1 MPSATPRKKKVSNR
15 ITMNN
20 FDPLKFRDTLRK
32 VIATSNPQNM
42 HALRRAY
49 EAETRQAISVT
60 TFQSF
65 ILRADV
71 RIEQRWH
78 VHIPPDELP
87 SGTPSAAPRGSFTA
101 SEPLPGE
108 FVPGSTPPNLPPPR
122 PRPEGPIGGASP
134 MAVLMGGVSQADM
147 GAIPPDTFI
156 PR

>member
-71 RIEQRWH
+71 RIVVNSNIRDSH
-78 VHIPPDELP
+78 RRAL
-87 SGTPSAAPRGSFTA
+87 SRSSC
-101 SEPLPGE
+101 
-108 FVPGSTPPNLPPPR
+108 
-122 PRPEGPIGGASP
+122 
-134 MAVLMGGVSQADM
+134 
-147 GAIPPDTFI
+147 AI
-156 PR
+156 